1 VTASLFHPK
10 LVRRASIALAAL
22 LAVPASAETVVDQQ
36 IWVNVTLMGTIGPKL
51 AFFVEVQP
59 RTADGA
65 ERLGALL
72 LRSAAGWKFSDALTL
87 YGGYARIVSPVRNGA
102 DRHENR
108 IFGQAS
114 WTIGKI
120 GAGTLS
126 SRTRIEHRRLLDGE
140 NTGWR
145 LRDMIRYVHPI
156 TTPDAPRALVWA
168 EPFVAFNDTD
178 WGARKGF
185 DQLRSFA
192 GVEIP
197 VKGRSTV
204 ELGYL
209 NHLVND
215 PGGGRRMNH
224 VASLTMFWRL

>member
-1 VTASLFHPK
+1 LLHPIF
-10 LVRRASIALAAL
+10 VRRASLALAVALAA
-22 LAVPASAETVVDQQ
+22 PASAETVVDQQ
-36 IWVNVTLMGTIGPKL
+36 IWVNATVMGTIGPRL

-65 ERLGALL
+65 DRLGALL
-72 LRSAAGWKFSDALTL
+72 LRSAAGWKYSDALTL
-87 YGGYARIVSPVRNGA
+87 YGGYARIVSPVRHGA

-108 IFGQAS
+108 IFTQAS

-126 SRTRIEHRRLLDGE
+126 SRTRIEHRQLLGSE
-140 NTGWR
+140 GTGWR
-145 LRDMIRYVHPI
+145 VRDMIRYVHPI
-156 TTPDAPRALVWA
+156 TTPEAPRALVWA
-168 EPFVAFNDTD
+168 EPFVAFNDTA

-192 GVEIP
+192 GVEVPI
-197 VKGRSTV
+197 KGKSTV

-215 PGGGRRMNH
+215 PAGRRRMNH
-224 VASLTMFWRL
+224 VASLTLFWRL

>member
-1 VTASLFHPK
+1 MFKPA
-10 LVRRASIALAAL
+10 IAFAATLAAI
-22 LAVPASAETVVDQQ
+22 APASAQTVVDQQ
-36 IWVNVTLMGTIGPKL
+36 VWLNATLMGTIGPKL

-65 ERLGALL
+65 ERVGALL

-87 YGGYARIVSPVRNGA
+87 YGGYARIVTPVRHGA

-114 WTIGKI
+114 WTIGRI
-120 GAGTLS
+120 GRGTLS
-126 SRTRIEHRRLLDGE
+126 SRTRIEHRQRLDSDDA
-140 NTGWR
+140 GWR

-156 TTPDAPRALVWA
+156 TTPEAPRALVWA
-168 EPFVAFNDTD
+168 EPFVAFDDTD

-197 VKGRSTV
+197 VKGKSTV
-204 ELGYL
+204 EVGYL

-215 PGGGRRMNH
+215 AGGRQRINH
-224 VASLTMFWRL
+224 VASITMFWRL